1 MKTTLAYLIP
11 VGEWETYG
19 PGAKK
24 FALTYKQFP
33 PQIEHELV
41 VVCCNG
47 PVTAALSA
55 FFKDIANRY
64 EPYYGAG
71 QDCGAAQSFARNC
84 DADFLVI
91 ANADIHFRRA
101 GWLRRIVDARDEH
114 GDGLYG
120 ATASYE
126 SYPYIPGCI
135 NPHIRTSFY
144 GFNPETLRQY
154 PFKIDSKEK
163 CFKFESGE
171 WKFMQWVEDRGE
183 SCMMVTWDGCYSKQ
197 DFRRPANVF
206 RKGDQSNNIVQDR
219 HTRLYELADPRRR
232 RELEISAN
240 GGVVDRMGSP
250 APLSGS
256 GNGFST
262 DGPLV
267 SIGLP
272 VYNCEKVLRQALSSL
287 LAQDYT
293 HFELII
299 SDNGSTDGTET
310 VCREYQAWNS
320 RIRYIRHSENRGSP
334 WNFAYVAREARG
346 KYFMWAAHDDL
357 WDPSYIRKCMAML
370 EAHPEAV
377 LCCTED
383 TICDENGVPIPQ
395 WASYKNIGT
404 LGMKP
409 VERIH
414 ELISR
419 MGWFAFYGLM
429 RREAVQNI
437 SLGLNVLGFDVV
449 LLLELLLLGDFAKV
463 DEHLFATRTP
473 AQGKTQDEYRRDQRI
488 ESAPTTTHFTN
499 SAALLLRTVYQ
510 SSLSAREKTEV
521 FADFILT
528 LSCQNPPWR
537 KFITEE
543 LLGKDATLGETQFA
557 FLMGL
562 VLNGCVPFD
571 QIKYNPMS
579 EAIYRSADAM
589 PNLLRMARKILG
601 KPEPAVPAAQ
611 IEKCRQASRLFE
623 LGNLE
628 GALKLFAE
636 ALNSHES
643 SSAWSDWATVHLAC
657 GHRAEAERGF
667 RRALWWD
674 PDNHQAAMKLGILLA
689 NLGNI
694 PESVPYLEESVAGI
708 DGDQRV
714 AVLQLLGECRAKL
727 GV

>member
-1 MKTTLAYLIP
+1 MKVTLAYLIP

-19 PGAKK
+19 PGARK
-24 FALTYKQFP
+24 FAVTYKQFP
-33 PQIEHELV
+33 AEIEHELV
-41 VVCCNG
+41 VVTCNG
-47 PVTAALSA
+47 PVTSALSA
-55 FFKDIANRY
+55 FFKDIANGY
-64 EPYYGAG
+64 EEYYGAG
-71 QDCGAAQSFARNC
+71 RDCGAAQLVAKKC

-91 ANADIHFRRA
+91 ANADVHFSRA
-101 GWLRRIVDARDEH
+101 GWLRRLVEARVEH

-126 SYPYIPGCI
+126 SYPYIPGCV

-154 PFKIDSKEK
+154 PFKIDNQEK

-183 SCMMVTWDGCYSKQ
+183 PCMLVTWDGSYAKQ
-197 DFRRPANVF
+197 DFRKPPNVF
-206 RKGDQSNNIVQDR
+206 RKGNQSNNIIHDR
-219 HTRLYELADPRRR
+219 HTRIYDLADPRRR

-240 GGVVDRMGSP
+240 GGLMDPAGSP
-250 APLSGS
+250 ASRSAS
-256 GNGFST
+256 GNGSA
-262 DGPLV
+262 DAKPLV
-267 SIGLP
+267 SIGMP
-272 VYNCEKVLRQALSSL
+272 VYNGEKYLRQALTSL

-299 SDNGSTDGTET
+299 SDNGSTDSTET
-310 VCREYQAWNS
+310 ICREYQAWNS
-320 RIRYIRHSENRGSP
+320 RIRFIRHSENRGSP

-357 WDPSYIRKCMAML
+357 WDPSYIRKCLQML
-370 EAHPEAV
+370 EAHPEAI

-383 TICDENGVPIPQ
+383 TVCDENGVPIPQ
-395 WASYKNIGT
+395 WASYKNICT
-404 LGMKP
+404 LGMTP
-409 VERIH
+409 PQRIH

-429 RREAVQNI
+429 RREAVEHI

-463 DEHLFATRTP
+463 DEHLFATRST
-473 AQGKTQDEYRRDQRI
+473 AKGKNQEEYRRDLKL
-488 ESAPTTTHFTN
+488 EPAPTTMHFAN

-510 SSLSAREKTEV
+510 SALSPREKTEV

-543 LLGKDATLGETQFA
+543 LLGKDASLGETQFA
-557 FLMGL
+557 FLLGL

-571 QIKYNPMS
+571 QIRYNPLC

-601 KPEPAVPAAQ
+601 KPEPKIPVAQ
-611 IEKCRQASRLFE
+611 IEKCQQASRLFE
-623 LGNLE
+623 QGNLE
-628 GALKLFAE
+628 GALKLFSE
-636 ALNSHES
+636 ALNIHEG
-643 SSAWSDWATVHLAC
+643 SSAWCDWATVHLAF
-657 GHRAEAERGF
+657 GHRPEAERGF

-674 PDNHQAAMKLGILLA
+674 PDNRQAAMKLGILLA
-689 NLGNI
+689 NIGKI
-694 PESVPYLEESVAGI
+694 PESVPFLEESVEGI
-708 DGDQRV
+708 NGDQRT
-714 AVLQLLGECRAKL
+714 AVLQLLGECRAKMA
-727 GV
+727 V